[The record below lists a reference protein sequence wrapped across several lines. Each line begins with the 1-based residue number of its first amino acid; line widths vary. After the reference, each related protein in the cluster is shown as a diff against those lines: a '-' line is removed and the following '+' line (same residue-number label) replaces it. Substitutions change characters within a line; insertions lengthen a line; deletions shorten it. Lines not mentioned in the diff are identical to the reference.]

1 MLHGASSAKIGLSM
15 ANITIHMHG
24 SESADRESRFNA
36 VFIAKACLGVGS
48 AFALNP
54 AWDCQQAGKPLVNM
68 IALG

>member
-36 VFIAKACLGVGS
+36 VFILKAGLGVGLP
-48 AFALNP
+48 FALNP
-54 AWDCQQAGKPLVNM
+54 AQICQQAG
-68 IALG
+68 